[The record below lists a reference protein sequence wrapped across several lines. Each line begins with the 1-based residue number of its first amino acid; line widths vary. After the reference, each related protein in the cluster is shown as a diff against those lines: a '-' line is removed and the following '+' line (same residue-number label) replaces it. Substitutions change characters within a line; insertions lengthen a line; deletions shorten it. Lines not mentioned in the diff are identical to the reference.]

1 VHANGVRFA
10 KIEHVDG
17 SSAPLKPS
25 YTSSTTHTSLSP
37 ESDSPESYHQTFQ
50 GVLTLSSPTST
61 VSNNTSSLSP
71 LKRALPDELF
81 CSSVRRRTDS
91 SSKPI
96 KTSLETTYNLYGY
109 PGSYSQYSSTTWTA
123 NTAATQQ
130 NVPTSVTT
138 ESKRIADSY
147 AGAIPSDKLLEPAV
161 WREHFFWPNEE
172 TTTQCACL
180 MRYFIEKLAPWV
192 SEIALIQ

>member
-1 VHANGVRFA
+1 VQANGARFA
-10 KIEHVDG
+10 TIENVDN
-17 SSAPLKPS
+17 STAPLKRS

-37 ESDSPESYHQTFQ
+37 ETNSPESYHQSLH
-50 GVLTLSSPTST
+50 GLLTSSSPTST
-61 VSNNTSSLSP
+61 VSNHTHSLSP
-71 LKRALPDELF
+71 LKRPCSDELYY
-81 CSSVRRRTDS
+81 STVRKRTDS

-96 KTSLETTYNLYGY
+96 KTSLETTYNLYDY
-109 PGSYSQYSSTTWTA
+109 PGSYSQYSSGTWTA
-123 NTAATQQ
+123 NTAAKQE

-161 WREHFFWPNEE
+161 WREHFFWPNDE

-192 SEIALIQ
+192 SVLA